1 MTPQILCSS
10 LAQLAVDESTAVQ
23 VVNILS
29 SAVCSLD
36 QSKADICC
44 RVIGIVARK
53 CTNVPKGVSD
63 NLLKVPDENIMLL
76 VCIYVYTSAKF
87 TIIFLLCLCCDFIN
101 A

>member
-1 MTPQILCSS
+1 M
-10 LAQLAVDESTAVQ
+10 
-23 VVNILS
+23 NILS

-63 NLLKVPDENIMLL
+63 NLLKVLDENIMLL
-76 VCIYVYTSAKF
+76 VCTYVYTSAKF
-87 TIIFLLCLCCDFIN
+87 TIIFCNVFVVILLMLLISTHD
-101 A
+101 